1 MLKKKQN
8 MSQIISVINK
18 FLFLIRAISGLRAK
32 MTQIYSSANI
42 SLPTL
47 DVKAQGEIEYGALMG
62 KIRDPAILN
71 QLWKSWRI
79 QVGEKIRP
87 FFLSL
92 IKRVNKAAQEN
103 GNINF
108 CVIKIV

>member
-1 MLKKKQN
+1 
-8 MSQIISVINK
+8 
-18 FLFLIRAISGLRAK
+18 

-47 DVKAQGEIEYGALMG
+47 NIKAQGESEYGALMG
-62 KIRDPAILN
+62 KIRDPAILD
-71 QLWKSWRI
+71 QIWRSWRI

-92 IKRVNKAAQEN
+92 IKLINKAAQEN
-103 GNINF
+103 GNNNF
-108 CVIKIV
+108 